1 MTNDLKSVANL
12 RQISGF
18 FSLKMKRKWGIW
30 NEFRGD
36 NTVRVRFCPVDTALL
51 VQIPGLFYISSMN
64 RFKDF
69 VEWNA
74 FGVCSAIGNRMGIAT
89 SRIRQ
94 YFIYTSLLT
103 MGSPIIIYM
112 VLAFWRNL
120 RKYVT
125 AAKRNP
131 WYYL

>member
-1 MTNDLKSVANL
+1 MPPTRKPSQVCNGTW
-12 RQISGF
+12 ISGDLRGCERNLPTAVFRLWALSPGFGFPTSDF
-18 FSLKMKRKWGIW
+18 FL
-30 NEFRGD
+30 
-36 NTVRVRFCPVDTALL
+36 
-51 VQIPGLFYISSMN
+51 YISFMN
-64 RFKDF
+64 KFKNF

-89 SRIRQ
+89 SKIRQ
-94 YFIYTSLLT
+94 YFMYTSILT

-112 VLAFWRNL
+112 ILAFWKNMR
-120 RKYVT
+120 RYIK

>member
-1 MTNDLKSVANL
+1 MNKLKS
-12 RQISGF
+12 
-18 FSLKMKRKWGIW
+18 
-30 NEFRGD
+30 
-36 NTVRVRFCPVDTALL
+36 
-51 VQIPGLFYISSMN
+51 
-64 RFKDF
+64 F

-94 YFIYTSLLT
+94 YFMYTSILT

-112 VLAFWRNL
+112 VLAFFRNV
-120 RKYVT
+120 RKYVM
-125 AAKRNP
+125 AARRNP

>member
-1 MTNDLKSVANL
+1 MNKFKS
-12 RQISGF
+12 
-18 FSLKMKRKWGIW
+18 
-30 NEFRGD
+30 
-36 NTVRVRFCPVDTALL
+36 
-51 VQIPGLFYISSMN
+51 
-64 RFKDF
+64 F

-74 FGVCSAIGNRMGIAT
+74 FGVCSAIGNRMGIPV

-112 VLAFWRNL
+112 VLAFWRNM
-120 RKYVT
+120 RDYVKS
-125 AAKRNP
+125 AKRNP

>member
-1 MTNDLKSVANL
+1 
-12 RQISGF
+12 
-18 FSLKMKRKWGIW
+18 
-30 NEFRGD
+30 
-36 NTVRVRFCPVDTALL
+36 
-51 VQIPGLFYISSMN
+51 MN
-64 RFKDF
+64 RMKDF

-94 YFIYTSLLT
+94 YFMYASVLT
-103 MGSPIIIYM
+103 IGSPIIVYM
-112 VLAFWRNL
+112 VLAFWMNVK
-120 RKYVT
+120 KYMK

>member
-1 MTNDLKSVANL
+1 M
-12 RQISGF
+12 
-18 FSLKMKRKWGIW
+18 WGISLA
-30 NEFRGD
+30 EDQAF
-36 NTVRVRFCPVDTALL
+36 
-51 VQIPGLFYISSMN
+51 FYISSMN
-64 RFKDF
+64 RFKEF

-74 FGVCSAIGNRMGIAT
+74 FGVCAAIGNRMGIAT

-120 RKYVT
+120 RKYTT

>member
-1 MTNDLKSVANL
+1 MNK
-12 RQISGF
+12 
-18 FSLKMKRKWGIW
+18 
-30 NEFRGD
+30 FR
-36 NTVRVRFCPVDTALL
+36 N
-51 VQIPGLFYISSMN
+51 
-64 RFKDF
+64 F

-74 FGVCSAIGNRMGIAT
+74 FGVCSAIGARMGISP

-94 YFIYTSLLT
+94 YFMYASLLT

-112 VLAFWRNL
+112 VLAFWRNM
-120 RKYVT
+120 RNYVK

>member
-1 MTNDLKSVANL
+1 
-12 RQISGF
+12 
-18 FSLKMKRKWGIW
+18 
-30 NEFRGD
+30 
-36 NTVRVRFCPVDTALL
+36 
-51 VQIPGLFYISSMN
+51 MN
-64 RFKDF
+64 RFKSF

-94 YFIYTSLLT
+94 YFIYASLLT
-103 MGSPIIIYM
+103 VGSPIIIYI
-112 VLAFWRNL
+112 VLAFLKNL
-120 RKYVT
+120 KRYMT